1 MLQTNETCENRLTE
15 SWNLTGLWNF
25 SLPVGILCEI
35 DDVANEWITYDL
47 MVNVID
53 IVSQCAYFFYNH
65 LLFTFFSIL
74 QLDTASINGE
84 YAWNYDDYEIIVKN
98 STAIAQMIMELSE
111 KTINFEEEELFLDV
125 MMEFQELGLAIQ
137 QFIDQYD
144 YMFLFFCTYTFSLI
158 GNIILGE

>member
-1 MLQTNETCENRLTE
+1 M
-15 SWNLTGLWNF
+15 
-25 SLPVGILCEI
+25 
-35 DDVANEWITYDL
+35 
-47 MVNVID
+47 
-53 IVSQCAYFFYNH
+53 
-65 LLFTFFSIL
+65 
-74 QLDTASINGE
+74 
-84 YAWNYDDYEIIVKN
+84 KN
-98 STAIAQMIMELSE
+98 STAIAQMIMELTE